1 MDSIPIRLSELMV
14 IEIDVRPV
22 VEVGTDRRYV
32 LFDGGSFAGA
42 NGLRG
47 TLAPGGIDWQRIR
60 ADGTIE
66 IDAHYVLRTDGDDL
80 IEVRSKGLRRVPEAV
95 SVRIASGEEVG
106 ADEYYFRTH
115 VRLATSSTRWE
126 RLNGI
131 LAVSTGK
138 RELGTVQ
145 IHVHEVL

>member
-1 MDSIPIRLSELMV
+1 MDAIPIRLAELMV
-14 IEIDVRPV
+14 IDIDVRPV
-22 VEVGTDRRYV
+22 VEVGSDRRYV
-32 LFDGGSFAGA
+32 PFAGGSFVGT

-47 TLAPGGIDWQRIR
+47 TLLPGGGDWQRIR

-80 IEVRSKGLRRVPEAV
+80 IEVRSTGVRRVPEAV
-95 SVRIASGEEVG
+95 AVHIAAGEEVG

-115 VRLATSSTRWE
+115 ITLSTSSARWE

-131 LAVSTGK
+131 LAISTGL
-138 RELGTVQ
+138 RERDTVR